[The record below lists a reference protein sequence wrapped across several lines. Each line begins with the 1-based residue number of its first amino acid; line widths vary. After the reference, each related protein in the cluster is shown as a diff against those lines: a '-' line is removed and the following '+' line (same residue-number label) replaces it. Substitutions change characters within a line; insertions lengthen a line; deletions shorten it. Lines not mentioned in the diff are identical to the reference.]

1 MLPGLSPQ
9 EGEAF
14 QFFRTRSTVKLPGIF
29 GSDFWEHLVL
39 QLSLR
44 EPAVLHAVIALAAT
58 HRRGVTPG
66 QLRRPFSHPEHV
78 GSVMDPNE
86 RLALQQYNKAISHL
100 RGHLESGEA
109 QSLRITLA
117 SCVVFT
123 CIELL
128 KGDIETSQA
137 HFRSGWRLLRQINVA
152 SRPTWDS
159 TDEHL
164 SEAFTRISIQ
174 PPAFDQGSEYADMTL
189 PARSNRP
196 SSPFPSIFGSMKEA
210 RRHLDWLLHDIHLLS
225 AEANAIAFT
234 DDGGQVPTRLV
245 HQQRHLQRSA
255 SSWLRALL
263 TSMPHIRARGPDNEK
278 ALRLGEPLL
287 RLYHRMAS
295 IMVATSL
302 RRTDETIFDAH
313 TPDFAAILEATM
325 ELWAKAGDLLPSP
338 SVGGNH
344 VGFTADMGFI
354 PPLYY
359 TALKCRVPR
368 LRRRAVRYLALAPH
382 REGLWDATLA
392 VAVARKVC
400 ELEERDL
407 YSAAGISF
415 ADDEAPT
422 SAPLDDLPL
431 VPGEARFN
439 HVQLLLPPGVGGL
452 PAGTAALVCK
462 THAVGRG
469 WETRR
474 VEFCIEP
481 DRAGD

>member
-14 QFFRTRSTVKLPGIF
+14 QFFRTRSTIKLPGIF
-29 GSDFWEHLVL
+29 GSEFWESLVL

-66 QLRRPFSHPEHV
+66 QLRRPFPRLEHV

-109 QSLRITLA
+109 QSLCITLA

-128 KGDIETSQA
+128 NGDIETSQA
-137 HFRSGWRLLRQINVA
+137 HFRSGWTLLRQINVA

-189 PARSNRP
+189 PGKRNRP
-196 SSPFPSIFGSMKEA
+196 SSPFPTIFRSMKEA

-234 DDGGQVPTRLV
+234 DDGGQIPPRLV
-245 HQQRHLQRSA
+245 RQQTHLQRSA

-263 TSMPHIRARGPDNEK
+263 TSTPHIRARCPDNEQ
-278 ALRLGEPLL
+278 AIRLGEPLL

-313 TPDFAAILEATM
+313 TPDFAAILEATT
-325 ELWAKAGDLLPSP
+325 ELWAKAGNLMPTPSHRI
-338 SVGGNH
+338 S
-344 VGFTADMGFI
+344 FTADMGFI

-368 LRRRAVRYLALAPH
+368 LRRRAVHFLALAPH

-392 VAVARKVC
+392 VAVARKVF

-407 YSAAGISF
+407 YSAAGVSF
-415 ADDEAPT
+415 ADEALT
-422 SAPLDDLPL
+422 DRVPLDDDLPL

-439 HVQLLLPPGVGGL
+439 HVRLLLPPGVGGL

-462 THAVGRG
+462 RHAVGRG

-481 DRAGD
+481 DIPC

>member
-1 MLPGLSPQ
+1 MLPGLSLQ

-14 QFFRTRSTVKLPGIF
+14 QFFRTRTTVKLPGIF
-29 GSDFWEHLVL
+29 GSDFWQSLVL

-58 HRRGVTPG
+58 HRRGVTAG
-66 QLRRPFSHPEHV
+66 QLRRPFPPLEHV

-100 RGHLESGEA
+100 RCHLESGEA
-109 QSLRITLA
+109 QSLRVTLA

-152 SRPTWDS
+152 PRPTWDS
-159 TDEHL
+159 ADEHL

-189 PARSNRP
+189 PGKRNRP
-196 SSPFPSIFGSMKEA
+196 SSPFPPIFSSMKEA

-225 AEANAIAFT
+225 AEANAIALT
-234 DDGGQVPTRLV
+234 DNGQVPPRLV
-245 HQQRHLQRSA
+245 HRQRHLQRSA

-263 TSMPHIRARGPDNEK
+263 TSTPHIRARCPDNEN
-278 ALRLGEPLL
+278 AIRLGEPLL

-313 TPDFAAILEATM
+313 TPDFAAVLETTM
-325 ELWAKAGDLLPSP
+325 ELWAKAGDLLPSQ
-338 SVGGNH
+338 VGGDI
-344 VGFTADMGFI
+344 GFTADMGFI

-392 VAVARKVC
+392 VAVARKVF

-407 YSAAGISF
+407 YSGVAGIGF
-415 ADDEAPT
+415 ADDEGPAT
-422 SAPLDDLPL
+422 SAPLDNLPL
-431 VPGEARFN
+431 VPGEARLN
-439 HVQLLLPPGVGGL
+439 HVRLLLPPGVGGL

-462 THAVGRG
+462 RHVVGRG

-474 VEFCIEP
+474 VEFCV
-481 DRAGD
+481 